1 MAKMQNIEISGLN
14 IVTQPHSPQGYVDI
28 FKFIKDK
35 NPHFS
40 VSGDTH
46 LKLINIKPLDGKD
59 LVNGIVG
66 EILRF
71 THIGDQSSWVDI
83 NNGEQLDDKDKP
95 DISPEKQ
102 PNGVHFDFVFYPKHE
117 YNNNKHKLFFVSKYW
132 DSHKR
137 KSQTLS
143 PNFVNRYF
151 ERLFSSMAFREHFEF
166 ETAEATVLPSNE
178 ALNHVLSL
186 ATIRKLEIVV
196 KAPNPDDIDLDE
208 TRFLERMQQMN
219 VAKKHTIYH
228 FDGESIEPDNIIKKE
243 ARIAEENGYVRT
255 EGKDEN
261 GTNAIRSTTDIPL
274 RASRKVDRTLDSI
287 KAVLRNFR
295 HKS

>member
-1 MAKMQNIEISGLN
+1 MPKMQNVQISGLN

-28 FKFIKDK
+28 FQFIKDS
-35 NPHFS
+35 NIHLP

-46 LKLINIKPLDGKD
+46 LKLIKIKPLDGKD
-59 LVNGIVG
+59 LINGIIG

-71 THIGDQSSWVDI
+71 THISDQSSWVDI

-95 DISPEKQ
+95 NISPEKQ

-151 ERLFSSMAFREHFEF
+151 ERLFSSMAFREQFAF
-166 ETAEATVLPSNE
+166 DSAGATVLPSNE
-178 ALNHVLSL
+178 ALDHVLGL
-186 ATIRKLEIVV
+186 ATIKKLEIVV

-208 TRFLERMQQMN
+208 TRFLERMQKIN
-219 VAKKHTIYH
+219 AAKKHTTYYS
-228 FDGESIEPDNIIKKE
+228 DGESIQPDNIIEKE
-243 ARIAEENGYVRT
+243 ARIAKENGYVRT

-261 GTNAIRSTTDIPL
+261 GAKATRSTTDIPL
-274 RASRKVDRTLDSI
+274 RASFKVDRTLDAI

-295 HKS
+295 H

>member
-28 FKFIKDK
+28 FQFIKD
-35 NPHFS
+35 NHIHLS

-71 THIGDQSSWVDI
+71 THIGGQSSWVDI
-83 NNGEQLDDKDKP
+83 NNGEQLDDEDKP

-166 ETAEATVLPSNE
+166 DSAETTVLPSKE
-178 ALNHVLSL
+178 ALNHVLGL

-208 TRFLERMQQMN
+208 TNFLERMRQIN
-219 VAKKHTIYH
+219 VAKKHTTYYS
-228 FDGESIEPDNIIKKE
+228 DGESIEPDDTIKKE

-255 EGKDEN
+255 EGKDVEGAN
-261 GTNAIRSTTDIPL
+261 VTRSTVDIPL
-274 RASRKVDRTLDSI
+274 KESFKVDRALDAV

-295 HKS
+295 L

>member
-1 MAKMQNIEISGLN
+1 MKRQQTIEISGIN
-14 IVTQPHSPQGYVDI
+14 IVTQPHDPQGYADI
-28 FKFIKDK
+28 FQFIKDK
-35 NPHFS
+35 GIHIA

-46 LKLINIKPLDGKD
+46 LKLIKIEPLDGKD
-59 LVNGIVG
+59 LVNGVVG

-71 THIGDQSSWVDI
+71 THIGDQSSWVNI
-83 NNGEQLDDKDKP
+83 NNGEQLDDEDKP
-95 DISPEKQ
+95 NISPEKQ

-132 DSHKR
+132 DSYKK

-151 ERLFSSMAFREHFEF
+151 ERLFSSVEFKEYFEF
-166 ETAEATVLPSNE
+166 ETAEVTVLPSNE
-178 ALNHVLSL
+178 ALNHVLDLS
-186 ATIRKLEIVV
+186 TIRKLEIVV
-196 KAPNPDDIDLDE
+196 KTPNPDDIDLNE
-208 TRFLERMQQMN
+208 TEFLEQMQKMN

-228 FDGESIEPDNIIKKE
+228 SDGESIQPDDTIKKE
-243 ARIAEENGYVRT
+243 AHIAEENGYVRT

-261 GTNAIRSTTDIPL
+261 GTNTIRSTTDIPL
-274 RASRKVDRTLDSI
+274 KESFKVDRALDAI
-287 KAVLRNFR
+287 KVVLRNFR